1 MAALRAR
8 GGVLQRWYDE
18 LFPVT
23 STFGA
28 EPAFL
33 LERGAYT
40 MLGVRG
46 RCYGVHV
53 SGYVEEPGPDKP
65 LRVWVA
71 QRYFDYPTYP
81 NMLDC
86 LVGGGQPHGLSLVEN
101 IIKECVEE
109 ASIPEHLA
117 RSARPA
123 GVISYTSVE
132 RAPNGAQRLQR
143 DTLFSFDL
151 KLPVEFTPYPS
162 DGEVQNFQLHEVS
175 WVIAKLVEGG
185 PLGFKANINIT
196 MIDFLIRYIA
206 YINIEVYDEFLMR
219 LLKTWLHCCRFA

>member
-1 MAALRAR
+1 MSPYVYVHLCAC
-8 GGVLQRWYDE
+8 
-18 LFPVT
+18 
-23 STFGA
+23 
-28 EPAFL
+28 
-33 LERGAYT
+33 
-40 MLGVRG
+40 
-46 RCYGVHV
+46 RC
-53 SGYVEEPGPDKP
+53 
-65 LRVWVA
+65 
-71 QRYFDYPTYP
+71 
-81 NMLDC
+81 
-86 LVGGGQPHGLSLVEN
+86 SLVEN
-101 IIKECVEE
+101 VIKECAEE
-109 ASIPEHLA
+109 ASIPEHFA

-143 DTLFSFDL
+143 DTLFRSLVVLIKSDACSYVYLFSFDL

-206 YINIEVYDEFLMR
+206 DINIEVYDEFLMR